1 MNLNL
6 TIPIQLFIA
15 MTYCTYLVQMNLGG
29 EYIAEGVPLILGLI
43 ITFFFLIK
51 VLNAKFK
58 IRFKTLFLLYLFY
71 FLYIT
76 IITLIFIVIDNHSP
90 YRLLFLYQYFPMFT
104 VILMLGNEHLFHI
117 KRELILITIG
127 FFATLSAVFGIL
139 QFLGFETGVPIDIN
153 RARGLSRST
162 LNYSS
167 LMFLGFVASNL
178 ISKKSLRIVFSL
190 IIFGGVLA
198 SQGRSG
204 IFACVAFYIAYML
217 FSNFKVSNIIFSVLS
232 ITLMIFLAYFF
243 LPEDNLKNFEIL
255 TERLVIAFDTNDPSN
270 NQRLYSMTKFF
281 DEFRMV
287 GIGAGITGPAAQR
300 FESETL
306 ADLIGGIGYESFLL
320 ATIVQGGILGLLMMI
335 VLWSTIFLRL
345 SQVKIEIF
353 AYLGGLAFM
362 MLVSQ
367 TLETPTI
374 NIMVW
379 LLLIVLIASDSKKFK
394 ENKKDHNE
402 DPPMWLQILRRK
414 TAG

>member
-6 TIPIQLFIA
+6 NIPIQLYIA
-15 MTYCTYLVQMNLGG
+15 MTYCTYLVQKNLGG

-43 ITFFFLIK
+43 VAFFFLIK
-51 VLNAKFK
+51 VMNAKFK
-58 IRFKTLFLLYLFY
+58 IRFKTLFFMYLFY

-76 IITLIFIVIDNHSP
+76 IITLIFIIIDNHNP

-139 QFLGFETGVPIDIN
+139 QFLGFEPGVPIDIN

-162 LNYSS
+162 LNYST

-190 IIFGGVLA
+190 IIFAGVLA
-198 SQGRSG
+198 SQGRGG
-204 IFACVAFYIAYML
+204 IFACVAFYMAYML

-232 ITLMIFLAYFF
+232 IMVMIFLAYFY

-255 TERLVIAFDTNDPSN
+255 TERLLIAFDANDPSN
-270 NQRLYSMTKFF
+270 SQRLYSMTKFF
-281 DEFRMV
+281 DEFRVV
-287 GIGAGITGPAAQR
+287 GLGAGITGPAAER
-300 FESETL
+300 FESGT
-306 ADLIGGIGYESFLL
+306 GYESFLL
-320 ATIVQGGILGLLMMI
+320 ATIVQGGIFGLFMMI

-353 AYLGGLAFM
+353 AYLVGLIFM
-362 MLVSQ
+362 MMVSQ
-367 TLETPTI
+367 TLETPSI

-379 LLLIVLIASDSKKFK
+379 LLLIVLIATDSKEFI
-394 ENKKDHNE
+394 ENKKEPNE
-402 DPPMWLQILRRK
+402 YLPMWLQILGKK
-414 TAG
+414 TA

>member
-6 TIPIQLFIA
+6 NIPIQLYIA
-15 MTYCTYLVQMNLGG
+15 MTYCTYLVQKNLGG

-43 ITFFFLIK
+43 VTFFFLIK
-51 VLNAKFK
+51 VMNAKFK
-58 IRFKTLFLLYLFY
+58 IRFKTLFFMYLFY

-76 IITLIFIVIDNHSP
+76 IITLIFIIIDNHNP

-139 QFLGFETGVPIDIN
+139 QFLGFEPGVPIDIN

-162 LNYSS
+162 LNYST

-190 IIFGGVLA
+190 IIFAGVLA
-198 SQGRSG
+198 SQGRGG
-204 IFACVAFYIAYML
+204 IFACVAFYMAYML

-232 ITLMIFLAYFF
+232 IMVMIFLAYFY

-255 TERLVIAFDTNDPSN
+255 TERLLIAFDANDPSN
-270 NQRLYSMTKFF
+270 SQRLYSMTKFF
-281 DEFRMV
+281 DEFRVV
-287 GIGAGITGPAAQR
+287 GLGAGITGPAAER
-300 FESETL
+300 FESGT
-306 ADLIGGIGYESFLL
+306 GYESFLL
-320 ATIVQGGILGLLMMI
+320 ATIVQGGIFGLFMMI

-353 AYLGGLAFM
+353 AYLVGLIFM
-362 MLVSQ
+362 MMVSQ
-367 TLETPTI
+367 TLETPSI

-379 LLLIVLIASDSKKFK
+379 LLLIVLIATDSKEFI
-394 ENKKDHNE
+394 ENKKEPNE
-402 DPPMWLQILRRK
+402 YLPMWLQILGKK
-414 TAG
+414 TA

>member
-6 TIPIQLFIA
+6 NIPILLYIA
-15 MTYCTYLVQMNLGG
+15 MTYCTYLVQKNLGG

-58 IRFKTLFLLYLFY
+58 IRFKTLFFMYLFY

-76 IITLIFIVIDNHSP
+76 IITLIFIIIDNHNP

-139 QFLGFETGVPIDIN
+139 QFLGFEPGVPIDIN

-198 SQGRSG
+198 SQGRGG
-204 IFACVAFYIAYML
+204 IFACVAFYMAYML

-232 ITLMIFLAYFF
+232 IMVMIFLAYFF

-255 TERLVIAFDTNDPSN
+255 TERLAIAFDANDPAN
-270 NQRLYSMTKFF
+270 NQRLYSMTRFF
-281 DEFRMV
+281 DEFRVV
-287 GIGAGITGPAAQR
+287 GLGAGITGPAAER
-300 FESETL
+300 FEPGT
-306 ADLIGGIGYESFLL
+306 GYESFLL
-320 ATIVQGGILGLLMMI
+320 ATIVQGGIFGLFMMI

-353 AYLGGLAFM
+353 AYLGGLVFM
-362 MLVSQ
+362 MMVSQ
-367 TLETPTI
+367 TLETPSI

-379 LLLIVLIASDSKKFK
+379 LLLIVLIASDSKEFK
-394 ENKKDHNE
+394 ENKKEHNE
-402 DPPMWLQILRRK
+402 YLPMWLQILGKK
-414 TAG
+414 TAE